1 MFMSG
6 YEVDKCMTVNY
17 VVVGLSAEQKIKKII
32 NGIEIINCTWWIYIS
47 TSQFTQYPHRQSWR
61 ICLLFVCSFSN
72 LYFFITPFRYIYMP
86 RSNIIPTVNYFS
98 IFWLFHILWTCMHQ
112 RIYFHF
118 NNSNNFLLEF
128 ELLVFHDFWIAMNND
143 DCQWHANTRNTLF
156 DIYA

>member
-86 RSNIIPTVNYFS
+86 RSNIIPTVNYFKIYYNFQFS
-98 IFWLFHILWTCMHQ
+98 DSFTFYGRVCISGYIFILIIVIIFCW
-112 RIYFHF
+112 
-118 NNSNNFLLEF
+118 NSS
-128 ELLVFHDFWIAMNND
+128 
-143 DCQWHANTRNTLF
+143 C
-156 DIYA
+156 